1 MIHSIYFP
9 PANAPKVEN
18 LSLEQMQACLKEPDG
33 LLWVSLELS
42 GPEES
47 ASILKDTFH
56 FHPLAIED
64 CATTTYQAPK
74 VDDYGSYL
82 FLIVHAIH
90 SNHTTEDLETDELNI
105 FLGPNYLVTS
115 HLEHEMQPVEYVW
128 KRLERDERLY
138 SNGSDFLCHAILD
151 KLVDDFMPIIDKMDA
166 DIELLEDQVVSTP
179 KAETLEKILGLKHT
193 IMSLRR
199 IIAPQREII
208 NRLSR
213 DDFPMIDRQSR
224 IYFRDIYDHLVRIQ
238 DLSESIRDI
247 ISGTMDIYL
256 NSTSLRLNS
265 IMKALTIVSTIFL
278 PLSFVAGVYG
288 MNFAKN
294 LPDLTWGFGI
304 YFFWGI
310 CILIAGGM
318 LFYFKKQGWF

>member
-9 PANAPKVEN
+9 PGNAPRIEDLAN
-18 LSLEQMQACLKEPDG
+18 DQIQAALNEPEG
-33 LLWVSLELS
+33 LLWISMEQPNPQENGLMLRD
-42 GPEES
+42 
-47 ASILKDTFH
+47 IFH

-90 SNHTTEDLETDELNI
+90 SDHSAEDLETDELNI
-105 FLGPNYLVTS
+105 FMGPNYLVTS
-115 HLEHEMQPVEYVW
+115 HMEHAMQPVEFVW

-151 KLVDDFMPIIDKMDA
+151 KLVDDFMPIIDHLDA
-166 DIELLEDQVVSTP
+166 EIEDLEDKVMATP
-179 KAETLEKILGLKHT
+179 RVETLEKILGLKHT
-193 IMSLRR
+193 IISLRR
-199 IIAPQREII
+199 IISPQREII

-238 DLSESIRDI
+238 DLSESIRDV

-256 NSTSLRLNS
+256 NSTSLRLNT

-288 MNFAKN
+288 MNFSQN
-294 LPDLTWGFGI
+294 LPDLTWQFGI
-304 YFFWGI
+304 YFFWAV
-310 CILIAGGM
+310 CILIAAGM